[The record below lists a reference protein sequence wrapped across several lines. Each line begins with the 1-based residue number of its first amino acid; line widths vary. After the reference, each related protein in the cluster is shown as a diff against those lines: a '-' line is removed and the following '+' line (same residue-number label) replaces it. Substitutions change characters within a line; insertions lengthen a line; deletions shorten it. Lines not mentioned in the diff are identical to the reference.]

1 MKKIGVIMGGISSE
15 REVSLKSGK
24 SVLEHIDRSKYEV
37 KEIILDSKTDIFEK
51 AKDIDFALLMLH
63 GKFGEDGAI
72 QSILETMDIP
82 YSGCGP
88 LASALCMDKNMCKKI
103 LKSADILTAPW
114 TTVKSVSDIDY
125 DLLDELGYP
134 LFIKPNS
141 GGSSVA
147 TFMIKDKSEVEN
159 AVKTV
164 LKYDKEAMIESYIK
178 GDEYTS
184 FILNGE
190 VFPTISI
197 KTDNEFFDFE
207 AKYSTDG
214 SGATEEV
221 VYLPEELQQKV
232 NIASKNCWNAFNC
245 DVYVRVD
252 FIISNGI
259 PYVLELNTLP
269 GMTTTSLIPRSAA
282 ANGLSYSNL
291 IDKIIEHSLNTSR

>member
-178 GDEYTS
+178 GD
-184 FILNGE
+184 I
-190 VFPTISI
+190 
-197 KTDNEFFDFE
+197 
-207 AKYSTDG
+207 
-214 SGATEEV
+214 
-221 VYLPEELQQKV
+221 
-232 NIASKNCWNAFNC
+232 
-245 DVYVRVD
+245 
-252 FIISNGI
+252 
-259 PYVLELNTLP
+259 
-269 GMTTTSLIPRSAA
+269 
-282 ANGLSYSNL
+282 
-291 IDKIIEHSLNTSR
+291 

>member
-15 REVSLKSGK
+15 REISLRSGR
-24 SVLEHIDRSKYEV
+24 SVIENIDRSKYEV
-37 KEIILDSKTDIFEK
+37 VEIILDSKTDIFEK

-63 GKFGEDGAI
+63 GKFGEDGTV
-72 QSILETMDIP
+72 QSILEAMDIP

-114 TTVKSVSDIDY
+114 TTVKSVSSIDY
-125 DLLDELGYP
+125 DELDKLGYP

-159 AVKTV
+159 AVRTV
-164 LKYDKEAMIESYIK
+164 LKYDKEAIIESYVK
-178 GDEYTS
+178 GEEFTS

-207 AKYSTDG
+207 AKYATDG
-214 SGATEEV
+214 SGAVEEV
-221 VYLPEELQQKV
+221 VYLEKELQEKI
-232 NIASKNCWNAFNC
+232 NIASKKCWDVFNC
-245 DVYVRVD
+245 EVYVRVD
-252 FIISNGI
+252 FIVSDGV

-269 GMTTTSLIPRSAA
+269 GMTTTSLIPRSAQ
-282 ANGLSYSNL
+282 ANGISYSEL
-291 IDKIIEHSLNTSR
+291 VDKIIENSLNVKR